1 MFYRNTNNMFGVKLL
16 GMYPVPFHWY
26 MEGMG
31 NIPLV
36 YGRNGKYSIIVPL
49 DYWNSSTGILE
60 SVSSGTLESGT
71 TGTLESGSSGTLE
84 SGTTGTLEYG
94 TTGTLESG
102 SSGVLEYGS
111 AGERNG
117 TILNETVRYSTIQYY
132 SILQMIIY
140 PSILY

>member
-71 TGTLESGSSGTLE
+71 TGTLESGSSG
-84 SGTTGTLEYG
+84 
-94 TTGTLESG
+94 
-102 SSGVLEYGS
+102 VLEYGS